1 MGMGDNVNK
10 SFSLGKG
17 CSIWTIT
24 KENVAAQKLCVFK
37 HMLVKLKCVWEAVV
51 NCKQTAEKCEQ
62 IFENWKYLPPLKR
75 ISTLPTKGQKCTV
88 S

>member
-51 NCKQTAEKCEQ
+51 ILKNCKQTAEKCKQ
-62 IFENWKYLPPLKR
+62 IFKNWKYQPPLKC
-75 ISTLPTKGQKCTV
+75 ILALPT
-88 S
+88 